1 MTTVQHDAPH
11 GAVTI
16 LRVVNFFYALTAE
29 LKARREAR
37 ITRRVLAR
45 LSEHQLNDIGLTR
58 DYVDAL

>member
-16 LRVVNFFYALTAE
+16 LRVVNFFYAMSAD
-29 LKARREAR
+29 LKSRRDAR
-37 ITRRVLAR
+37 ITRKALAQ